1 MRLDQMPCRK
11 STIETE
17 LSSKHTRSYNS
28 RQLSCVL
35 PRVARMSPS
44 DAKKVEASALRFKD
58 CTAADS
64 PDFDGRH

>member
-1 MRLDQMPCRK
+1 MRLDQVPCRK

-35 PRVARMSPS
+35 PRVGRMSPS
-44 DAKKVEASALRFKD
+44 DAEEVEASALRFKD
-58 CTAADS
+58 CTAADGS
-64 PDFDGRH
+64 NFD